1 MIKKNLIVIG
11 HSPGPGIVSNR
22 KTSTLN
28 RVRKW
33 INEDYTYEW
42 KNLVNYH
49 APTLRMS
56 DVSLDEN
63 YVKTFDYVIAL
74 GNMASNWLTKRNI
87 NHLKVPHP
95 SGLNRMWNN
104 PQTEIDT
111 IDSIKKYLHT
121 AKSVV

>member
-1 MIKKNLIVIG
+1 MIRKNLIIIG

-28 RVRKW
+28 RVRSW
-33 INEDYTYEW
+33 INKEYTYEW
-42 KNLVNYH
+42 KNLVDYH
-49 APTLRMS
+49 APTLKMS
-56 DVSLDEN
+56 DVNLDEN

-74 GNMASNWLTKRNI
+74 GNMASNWLNKMNI

-111 IDSIKKYLHT
+111 IESIKKYLHT
-121 AKSVV
+121 TKTVV